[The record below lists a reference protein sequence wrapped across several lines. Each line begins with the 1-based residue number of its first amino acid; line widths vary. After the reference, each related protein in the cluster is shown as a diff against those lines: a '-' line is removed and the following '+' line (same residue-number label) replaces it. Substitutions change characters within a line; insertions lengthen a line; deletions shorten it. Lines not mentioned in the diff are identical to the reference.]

1 MKTHFLPV
9 APGRNESRL
18 VPMPSSWP
26 ASILIHLMPRRFVMP
41 IEAKYTK
48 WRDERA
54 LNPVRVVLLTAT
66 FAFLLFTLCDY
77 CVVLDKWFALLP
89 VRGVCALWS
98 LALWVGTLFPFFK
111 NRPALAM
118 GLGALGSVAGIT
130 WVLNVV
136 PMGFTVSLMEYVYPV
151 LALLVV
157 PHARQVAFNGAVTL
171 LLANLSL
178 CFHPVAGVAWVN
190 TNFLLLFL
198 CFLTWLLAFVNE
210 ARDRCV
216 FDLEQDL
223 QRMATVDSLSGAWNR
238 RYFSELCTSEIER
251 AGRYKHPLAFL
262 LLDVDHFKS
271 INDTMGHATGDEA
284 IRALGQTC
292 RETLR
297 ASDSLGRIGGEEF
310 AVLLPE
316 TELDAAQTLAERLRA
331 AMERLEL
338 HSPNGE
344 PFGFSISLGVA
355 KADEA
360 DSFESLFARADTA
373 LYEAKESGRNRVVVA

>member
-1 MKTHFLPV
+1 MKTHLLPIES
-9 APGRNESRL
+9 GRDESRL
-18 VPMPSSWP
+18 APIPSSWP
-26 ASILIHLMPRRFVMP
+26 DSILIHLMPRRFVMP
-41 IEAKYTK
+41 IEASYTT

-54 LNPVRVVLLTAT
+54 LDPVRAVLLAAT
-66 FAFLLFTLCDY
+66 FAFLLFTLSDY
-77 CVVLDKWFALLP
+77 CVVPDKWFALLP
-89 VRGVCALWS
+89 VRGICALWS
-98 LALWVGTLFPFFK
+98 LALWIGTLFPFFK
-111 NRPALAM
+111 NRPTLAM
-118 GLGALGSVAGIT
+118 GLGALGSIAGIT

-136 PMGFTVSLMEYVYPV
+136 PMGFTVSLMAYVYPV

-157 PHARQVAFNGAVTL
+157 PHARQVAFNGAATL
-171 LLANLSL
+171 LLTNVSL
-178 CFHPVAGVAWVN
+178 CFHPVSGVAWVN

-210 ARDRCV
+210 VRDRCV

-223 QRMATVDSLSGAWNR
+223 QRMATLDSLSGAWNR

-338 HSPNGE
+338 HSHGGE

>member
-1 MKTHFLPV
+1 MKTHFSPV
-9 APGRNESRL
+9 APVRDESRL
-18 VPMPSSWP
+18 VPIPSSWP

-41 IEAKYTK
+41 IEASYTT

-54 LNPVRVVLLTAT
+54 LGSVRAVLLAAT
-66 FAFLLFTLCDY
+66 FAFLLFALCDY
-77 CVVLDKWFALLP
+77 YVVPDKWFALLP

-98 LALWVGTLFPFFK
+98 LALWVGTMLPFFK
-111 NRPALAM
+111 KRPSLAM

-130 WVLNVV
+130 WVLSVV
-136 PMGFTVSLMEYVYPV
+136 PMGFTISLMEYVYPV

-157 PHARQVAFNGAVTL
+157 PHARQVAFNGAMTL
-171 LLANLSL
+171 LLTNLSL
-178 CFHPVAGVAWVN
+178 RFHPVSSVTWVN
-190 TNFLLLFL
+190 TDFLLLFL
-198 CFLTWLLAFVNE
+198 CFLTWLLSFVSE
-210 ARDRCV
+210 VRDRRV

-238 RYFSELCTSEIER
+238 RHFSDLCTSEIER

-271 INDTMGHATGDEA
+271 INDTLSHTAGDEA

-297 ASDSLGRIGGEEF
+297 ISDSLGRIGGEEF

-316 TELDAAQTLAERLRA
+316 TDLGDAQRLAERLRA
-331 AMERLEL
+331 AMEGLEL
-338 HSPNGE
+338 RAPNGE
-344 PFGFSISLGVA
+344 SFGFSISLGVA
-355 KADEA
+355 KASEA
-360 DSFESLFARADTA
+360 DSFELLFHRADAA